1 MTRSTKLVAAVNRLQ
16 AIELRKSGL
25 TLEAISYELGVST
38 TMVHKYLTKALT
50 DLSARHI
57 NETEEY
63 RALQVS
69 RLEGLLVPAYT
80 AALGG
85 DLNAVEKARK
95 VIDSLSDLMGCKAPQ
110 KLAAS
115 TPDGDSFHNP
125 VNELTPE
132 ERRARIREL
141 QKKLGYTVVEAEH

>member
-1 MTRSTKLVAAVNRLQ
+1 MTRSTKLIAAENRLQ
-16 AIELRKSGL
+16 AMELRKSGL

-38 TMVHKYLTKALT
+38 TMVHKYLTKALAELAGRNM
-50 DLSARHI
+50 DEA
-57 NETEEY
+57 EEF

-80 AALGG
+80 AALEG

-110 KLAAS
+110 KVAQATINLSESYNHLEMTEEEIDQRLA
-115 TPDGDSFHNP
+115 
-125 VNELTPE
+125 ELE
-132 ERRARIREL
+132 VKLARPAIAH
-141 QKKLGYTVVEAEH
+141 Q